1 VIFVFFIVVGYI
13 IDFDNRYSEYAS
25 GRMLLALFIVM
36 VLDLLLL
43 EALGFFI
50 IFLSLLKSRRDD
62 GKEPTMVGNIFYD
75 KKLLRV
81 MQ

>member
-1 VIFVFFIVVGYI
+1 
-13 IDFDNRYSEYAS
+13 
-25 GRMLLALFIVM
+25 MLLALFIVM
-36 VLDLLLL
+36 ILDLLIL

-81 MQ
+81 MQWIRLVF